1 MAHKRA
7 STTGHVILGVLATTG
22 PASGYEIR
30 QFIRQ
35 SVSYFWSESFG
46 QIYPELKVLLAAGH
60 VAPVRDA
67 GGQSRRR
74 RRFRITPAGR
84 RALRAWL
91 ETPAQ
96 PEHVRVEFL
105 VKLFFGHDA
114 PPNANRAHIET
125 IATRQR
131 ERLAL
136 LDRLGA
142 APALAA
148 SADAPQL
155 VYWLLALRHGLVI
168 SRARLRWAEEARQ
181 LLDAADRGGN
191 PAVLTAWRALMKMK
205 TETTATEDV

>member
-1 MAHKRA
+1 
-7 STTGHVILGVLATTG
+7 VL
-22 PASGYEIR
+22 
-30 QFIRQ
+30 
-35 SVSYFWSESFG
+35 
-46 QIYPELKVLLAAGH
+46 
-60 VAPVRDA
+60 
-67 GGQSRRR
+67 
-74 RRFRITPAGR
+74 
-84 RALRAWL
+84 
-91 ETPAQ
+91 
-96 PEHVRVEFL
+96 L
-105 VKLFFGHDA
+105 VKLVFGHDA